1 MQYSEFNRQMISIHA
16 PRRGSD
22 TSRIRAAPGAFISI
36 HAPRMGSDRQR
47 RASDNK
53 RRISI
58 HAPRMGSDHEVNAH
72 HVHPSISIHAPR
84 MGSDM
89 ALSIFAPA
97 LFLFQ
102 STLPAWGAT
111 KRPEG
116 SEPNILFQSTL
127 PAWGATAFPSAS
139 VYSNSDFN
147 PRSPHGERHF
157 NLTVSVMPFTISIHA
172 PRMGSDIIKILN
184 QRWCDRFQSTLP
196 AWGATVQPKHTA
208 MTA

>member
-1 MQYSEFNRQMISIHA
+1 MQYSEFNRHMISIHA

-36 HAPRMGSDRQR
+36 HAPRRGSDRQR

-111 KRPEG
+111 SYVHARQDGK
-116 SEPNILFQSTL
+116 L
-127 PAWGATAFPSAS
+127 
-139 VYSNSDFN
+139 YFN
-147 PRSPHGERHF
+147 PRSPHGERQLF
-157 NLTVSVMPFTISIHA
+157 LRSLPF
-172 PRMGSDIIKILN
+172 P
-184 QRWCDRFQSTLP
+184 P
-196 AWGATVQPKHTA
+196 
-208 MTA
+208 